1 MEAQLLILTCDV
13 QWNAYPFQM
22 GVLERLWN
30 GGTFH
35 PFHAERLWNDFRQ
48 LSDEKQKNA
57 ERLWNDFKNRN
68 SPFHSPRSL
77 ERGWRVEPVP
87 AQTAEVTL

>member
-1 MEAQLLILTCDV
+1 MIPTSNV
-13 QWNAYPFQM
+13 QWNAYPFQG

-30 GGTFH
+30 GGTFR
-35 PFHAERLWNDFRQ
+35 PFRPERLWNDFEQ
-48 LSDEKQKNA
+48 AIANKMKNA
-57 ERLWNDFKNRN
+57 ERLWNDLGNRN

-87 AQTAEVTL
+87 ALAVGVVQ